1 MATTQNPKIRLSLD
15 ITPEANELIEKMAED
30 LGTSKAEVMRKAIAV
45 MKVAVDAKKDHK
57 HLGVS
62 TKRESLETEIVGI

>member
-30 LGTSKAEVMRKAIAV
+30 LGTSKADVMRKAIAV

-62 TKRESLETEIVGI
+62 TKRENLETEIVGI